1 LLTFVHK
8 NIGGSFLGHSLHD
21 CAILSGMYSDAR
33 VVISEVDCLFVELT
47 ANVSADSAVMSYC
60 GCRERKCADTIGT
73 VPVPWAGHF
82 QCKNIFLTKIYE
94 SSFIK
99 QHSETVIV

>member
-1 LLTFVHK
+1 
-8 NIGGSFLGHSLHD
+8 
-21 CAILSGMYSDAR
+21 MYSDAR
-33 VVISEVDCLFVELT
+33 EVDRLFVELT

-94 SSFIK
+94 QFYQTALGNCYSLKLPKMQIA
-99 QHSETVIV
+99 V